1 MKRLLLILLVSFT
14 LGVAMAAPESVG
26 VVQRIENASTS
37 PTVTGGDGRIYFSAG
52 NTEAVFSI
60 YSITGQLLKTVR
72 VSADGHVSI
81 DFPKGFYVVR
91 CNNQRSRKV
100 VVK

>member
-1 MKRLLLILLVSFT
+1 MKRLLLILLVSMT
-14 LGVAMAAPESVG
+14 LGVAMATPDSGNA
-26 VVQRIENASTS
+26 VQRIENASSS
-37 PTVTGGDGRIYFSAG
+37 PSVTGGDGRIYFTAG

-72 VSADGHVSI
+72 ISAEGHASFDI
-81 DFPKGFYVVR
+81 PKGFYVVR
-91 CNNQRSRKV
+91 CNNQWSRKV